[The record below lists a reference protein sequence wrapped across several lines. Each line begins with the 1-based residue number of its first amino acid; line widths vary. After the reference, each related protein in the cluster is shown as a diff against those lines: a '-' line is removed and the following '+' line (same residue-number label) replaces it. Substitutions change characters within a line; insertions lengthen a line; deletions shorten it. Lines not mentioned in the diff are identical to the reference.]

1 MESKI
6 KWQEGCPEQSGN
18 YIVTMSTGEVT
29 VKEFY
34 NPYTSHCY
42 WEGVEENDEV
52 IAWCLISDIEPYKPD
67 YPKTNCYENT
77 GK

>member
-6 KWQEGCPEQSGN
+6 KWQTGCPEQSGN

-29 VKEFY
+29 SKEFY
-34 NPYTSHCY
+34 NPYTSHSY

-52 IAWCLISDIEPYKPD
+52 IAWCPISDIEPYK
-67 YPKTNCYENT
+67 E
-77 GK
+77 

>member
-6 KWQEGCPEQSGN
+6 KWQKGSPEHSGI
-18 YIVTMSTGEVT
+18 YIVTMSTSEVT
-29 VKEFY
+29 FKEFY

-52 IAWCLISDIEPYKPD
+52 IAWCKLSDIEPYK
-67 YPKTNCYENT
+67 E
-77 GK
+77 

>member
-6 KWQEGCPEQSGN
+6 NWQKGCPEQSGN

-29 VKEFY
+29 F
-34 NPYTSHCY
+34 SHSY

-52 IAWCLISDIEPYKPD
+52 IAWCPMSDIEPYKEELL
-67 YPKTNCYENT
+67 KSL
-77 GK
+77 